1 MKKIISLLLITLFL
15 LVGCNTTVEDLM
27 PEIPVIGGDFEVHF
41 INVGQ
46 ADSAL
51 VICDGKTM
59 LIDGGNIADSS
70 FLYSYLK
77 KYSVAILDYVVLTHP
92 HEDHVGGLPGAMRY
106 ADVREVLAPDAE
118 SDSKCYKDFVKAV
131 KEQGISIKNPEPGEK
146 FKLGGSVVEIYGP
159 VSNNAEELNNTSIVL
174 KITYGEISVLF
185 TGDAEYEEEQSILNA
200 GYDLESTVMKAPHH
214 GSDTSSS
221 YSFLREVMPEY
232 IVISCG
238 YNNTYGH
245 PHESVLSR
253 YAALGAEVYRTDRHG
268 TVILKSDG
276 LKLSFVTEK
285 KTGEKATEQNES
297 LGGEFIGNIKSKKL
311 HLPSCDAL
319 PNEKNRVFFSSKKE
333 AEIQGYS
340 LCGNCLN

>member
-1 MKKIISLLLITLFL
+1 MKKIVLFLFITLFL
-15 LVGCNTTVEDLM
+15 FCGCSTTVEDLM
-27 PEIPVIGGDFEVHF
+27 PEIPVISGDFEVHF

-51 VICDGKTM
+51 IVCEGKTM
-59 LIDGGNIADSS
+59 LIDGGNVADSS

-77 KYSVAILDYVVLTHP
+77 KYSVDVLDYVVLTHA

-106 ADVREVLAPDAE
+106 ADVGAVIAPDAA
-118 SDSKCYKDFVKAV
+118 SDSKCYKDFETAV
-131 KEQGISIKNPEPGEK
+131 AEQGLSIEHPEPGER
-146 FKLGGSVVEIYGP
+146 FKLGGSVVEIFGP
-159 VSNNAEELNNTSIVL
+159 ISNNAEELNNTSVIL

-185 TGDAEYEEEQSILNA
+185 TGDAEYEEEQSVLNA
-200 GYDLESTVMKAPHH
+200 GVNLESTVMKAPHH

-276 LKLSFVTEK
+276 RELSFEAEK
-285 KTGEKATEQNES
+285 KTDNKIISENETS
-297 LGGEFIGNIKSKKL
+297 GGDYIGNIKSKKY
-311 HLPSCDAL
+311 HSPECNAL
-319 PNEKNRVFFSSKKE
+319 PNEKNRVFFASSADAEKE
-333 AEIQGYS
+333 GYS
-340 LCGNCLN
+340 PCGNCLN